1 MGRNNQQ
8 RRAAKARARRGRPRG
23 SAAPAG
29 SAFGMPGRPD
39 PGSGWGSD
47 GGRGTRPLPDR
58 DVLIENEVE
67 LAFNFLLRFERLT
80 QEGRPERA
88 EEARFELGRSLSEPS
103 VRTGLVA
110 RFGNNLAEWIG
121 QAWVGGWQPADLLR
135 ISARRLS
142 VLGHAVV
149 GDAVAENL
157 RRFAPST
164 ITPSWRGQLEQ
175 ADVRVWWPSGQ
186 HHLTARAGRTEG
198 GLVEVLLQSLAALD
212 VLSKLPVITS
222 LDPLPGR
229 WRAPRHTGPAATVD
243 ARLLDRVRALLAKAE
258 STPYEA
264 EADTFT
270 AGAQALMARH
280 SIDQA
285 MLAASGGAG
294 QQDAPRA
301 RRVGIDR
308 PYEPQKVVLLDVV
321 ASANRCRT
329 VWSKG
334 LGFVTVVGFTADLE
348 ATETIFTSLL
358 LQSTRSMTGHGSRT
372 TRHGLS
378 RTRVFRQSFLSAF
391 AQRIGQRL
399 REATD
404 EVTAAASTQTSTTT
418 RSGPSRA
425 LVQVLA
431 ARSSEVDETL
441 GALFPQMVDRS
452 VGSRTDAEGWAAG
465 VLAADT
471 ANLFSLEELPPD

>member
-8 RRAAKARARRGRPRG
+8 RRAAKAKARKGRPGG

-29 SAFGMPGRPD
+29 SAFGMPPRPG
-39 PGSGWGSD
+39 PGSGWGRG
-47 GGRGTRPLPDR
+47 GGRGTGPLPNR
-58 DVLIENEVE
+58 DALIENEVE

-80 QEGRPERA
+80 QEGHPERA
-88 EEARFELGRSLSEPS
+88 EEALFELARSLSEPV
-103 VRTGLVA
+103 VRAGLVA
-110 RFGNNLAEWIG
+110 RFGNNLAEAVG

-135 ISARRLS
+135 IAARRVS
-142 VLGHAVV
+142 VLGQAVIA
-149 GDAVAENL
+149 DAVAEQL
-157 RRFAPST
+157 RQFAPST

-175 ADVRVWWPSGQ
+175 ADVRAWWPSGQ
-186 HHLTARAGRTEG
+186 HHLVARAGRTEG

-212 VLSKLPVITS
+212 VLSALPIITS

-294 QQDAPRA
+294 RDDAPRA

-308 PYEPQKVVLLDVV
+308 PYEPQKVLLLDVV

-334 LGFVTVVGFTADLE
+334 LGFVTVIGFTPDLD

-358 LQSTRSMTGHGSRT
+358 LQSTRSLTGHGSRS
-372 TRHGLS
+372 TRHGQS

-399 REATD
+399 REVAD
-404 EVTAAASTQTSTTT
+404 EITTAASGETSTATPI
-418 RSGPSRA
+418 GPSRA

-431 ARSSEVDETL
+431 ARSSEVDETV
-441 GALFPQMVDRS
+441 GALFPQMVDHS

-471 ANLFSLEELPPD
+471 ANLFSLEELPGD